1 MKNTRLASFLFA
13 LHVLASAVT
22 AVTVASAVA
31 DLLPSQWQTAVLVV
45 ASAFLFVL
53 VMIVLFWILRITQFV
68 RRITALLM
76 IVRWIFGGMNE

>member
-1 MKNTRLASFLFA
+1 MKTTRLASFLFA
-13 LHVLASAVT
+13 LHVLVSAVT

-31 DLLPSQWQTAVLVV
+31 DLFPAPWQTAVLVV
-45 ASAFLFVL
+45 ASGILFVL

-76 IVRWIFGGMNE
+76 IVGWIFGGMNE

>member
-1 MKNTRLASFLFA
+1 
-13 LHVLASAVT
+13 
-22 AVTVASAVA
+22 
-31 DLLPSQWQTAVLVV
+31 
-45 ASAFLFVL
+45 